1 MATATRPELQM
12 IQPDSHLLIASD
24 RVEGTEVRRPDG
36 TKLGAIERLMIDKVS
51 GRVVHAVLSFGG
63 FLGLGAKHHAV
74 AWDKLTYDPVLGAY
88 ELDLTETELHE
99 AAEREASAM
108 DWGERRPVVTIE
120 QLPPRHFGI

>member
-1 MATATRPELQM
+1 MATAMKPEP

-36 TKLGAIERLMIDKVS
+36 TKLGAIARLMIDKVS
-51 GRVVHAVLSFGG
+51 GRVAYAVLAFGG
-63 FLGLGAKHHAV
+63 FLGIGARYHAV
-74 AWDKLTYDPVLGAY
+74 SWDQLTYEPKLGGY
-88 ELDLTETELHE
+88 ELDMTETELHE

-108 DWGERRPVVTIE
+108 DWGERRPVITIE

>member
-1 MATATRPELQM
+1 MATAMKPEP

-74 AWDKLTYDPVLGAY
+74 AWDKLTYDPMLGGYA
-88 ELDLTETELHE
+88 LDLTETELHE
-99 AAEREASAM
+99 AAEREAGAM
-108 DWGERRPVVTIE
+108 DWGERRPVITIE
-120 QLPPRHFGI
+120 QLPPRPFGI